1 VRVLR
6 SCVLEQRGAHLRFE
20 FNANGFLHHMVR
32 NIVGCLVYVGKGKYP
47 PGWLAEVLAS
57 RDRRMAAPTF
67 SPDGL
72 YLAAVEYA
80 PGWNLPAFESS
91 QIVFPEQALA

>member
-1 VRVLR
+1 
-6 SCVLEQRGAHLRFE
+6 
-20 FNANGFLHHMVR
+20 
-32 NIVGCLVYVGKGKYP
+32 VYVGKGRYP

-57 RDRRMAAPTF
+57 RDRRQAAPTF

-80 PGWNLPAFESS
+80 PGWKLPAIASRPIFH
-91 QIVFPEQALA
+91 PEQDLT